1 VTAWDESSRNAH
13 WRNRAP
19 GQPFFAIFNFGV
31 THESQ
36 VWARA
41 NDSLWVD
48 PDLRPPVPPYL
59 PDTEAALTDLRR
71 VYSNIKEMDAQV
83 GEILAQLEADG
94 LLDST
99 IVFWYSDHGG
109 PLPRQKRLLYD
120 SGMHLPLI
128 IRFPDAWRAGEVDDQ
143 LISFIDFKPTLLSL
157 AGIEPP
163 GYVDGRA
170 FEGPYADEEP
180 RQYVHGAADRF
191 DEQYDMIRAVRD
203 ERFKY
208 LRNFQPEKPYY
219 LPVAYREQ
227 MPIMQ
232 ELLRMRDAGTLNE
245 AQAQWFRA
253 TKEPEELFD
262 TETDPHELNNLAG
275 DPAYADKL
283 AELRAEC
290 ERWMEEIDDR
300 GLMPES
306 LFIETIWP
314 GKVQPVTSP
323 PVAERQDGRVTLRS
337 ETEGASIGY
346 QRLRGSEE
354 PGDSWEVYTE
364 PIPLEDGERL
374 VAVAHRLGYKPSQLS
389 IVDGQ

>member
-1 VTAWDESSRNAH
+1 
-13 WRNRAP
+13 
-19 GQPFFAIFNFGV
+19 
-31 THESQ
+31 
-36 VWARA
+36 
-41 NDSLWVD
+41 
-48 PDLRPPVPPYL
+48 
-59 PDTEAALTDLRR
+59 
-71 VYSNIKEMDAQV
+71 
-83 GEILAQLEADG
+83 
-94 LLDST
+94 
-99 IVFWYSDHGG
+99 
-109 PLPRQKRLLYD
+109 
-120 SGMHLPLI
+120 MHLPLI

-290 ERWMEEIDDR
+290 DRWMEEIDDR

-374 VAVAHRLGYKPSQLS
+374 VAVAHRLGYKPSQWS